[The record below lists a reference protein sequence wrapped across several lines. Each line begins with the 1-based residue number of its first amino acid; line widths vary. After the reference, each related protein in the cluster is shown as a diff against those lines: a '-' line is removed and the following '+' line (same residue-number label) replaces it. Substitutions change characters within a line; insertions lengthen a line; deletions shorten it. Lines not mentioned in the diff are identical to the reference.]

1 MKSWITWCL
10 NVTLFSCLV
19 LFWPACGKKPAEV
32 APIPN
37 PAPRT
42 RTATPASPDY
52 PAPTVQVTSEPSTI
66 GLGSQTRLMWQST
79 NASSVVIDSGVGNVA
94 ETGSLMVSPRES
106 TTYTVTAK
114 GPGGK
119 ANSGTRVTVVSK
131 SEPVMV
137 YTDIDSLQQAI
148 DGGQVQPV
156 FFNYDKAVLTPAA
169 KRVLEGNAR
178 VFRQF
183 PEIGIIIEGHCDERG
198 SEEYNLALGDRRA
211 QMVRDYLIELGG
223 GSQQLE
229 SISYGEER
237 PFSPGHDETSW
248 RLNRRAHF
256 VIKR

>member
-1 MKSWITWCL
+1 MKSWIVWGL
-10 NVTLFSCLV
+10 NLLFFSSL
-19 LFWPACGKKPAEV
+19 LMLWPACGKKPAEV
-32 APIPN
+32 APIPRS
-37 PAPRT
+37 APRT
-42 RTATPASPDY
+42 RTATPPSPDY
-52 PAPTVQVTSEPSTI
+52 PAPTVEITSAPSTI

-79 NASSVVIDSGVGNVA
+79 NAASVVIDSGVGNVA

-114 GPGGK
+114 GPGGE
-119 ANSGTRVTVVSK
+119 ATSGTRVTVVTK
-131 SEPVMV
+131 SEPIMV

-156 FFNYDKAVLTPAA
+156 FFDYDKAVLTPAA

-183 PEIGIIIEGHCDERG
+183 PDIGIIVEGHCDERG
-198 SEEYNLALGDRRA
+198 TEEYNLALGDRRA
-211 QMVRDYLIELGG
+211 QVARDYLIELGG
-223 GSQQLE
+223 DPQQWE
-229 SISYGEER
+229 SLSYGEER
-237 PFSPGHDETSW
+237 PFSPGHDESSW

>member
-1 MKSWITWCL
+1 
-10 NVTLFSCLV
+10 
-19 LFWPACGKKPAEV
+19 
-32 APIPN
+32 
-37 PAPRT
+37 
-42 RTATPASPDY
+42 
-52 PAPTVQVTSEPSTI
+52 
-66 GLGSQTRLMWQST
+66 MWQST

-106 TTYTVTAK
+106 TTYTVTAQ
-114 GPGGK
+114 GPGGE
-119 ANSGTRVTVVSK
+119 ATSGTRVTVVSK
-131 SEPVMV
+131 SEPVM

-156 FFNYDKAVLTPAA
+156 FFDYDKAVLTPAA

-183 PEIGIIIEGHCDERG
+183 PDIGIIIEGHCDERG
-198 SEEYNLALGDRRA
+198 SEEYNLALGDQRA
-211 QMVRDYLIELGG
+211 QMVRVYLIELGG

>member
-10 NVTLFSCLV
+10 NVMLFSCLV
-19 LFWPACGKKPAEV
+19 LLWPACGKKSAEV
-32 APIPN
+32 TPIPN

-42 RTATPASPDY
+42 RTASPPSPDY
-52 PAPTVQVTSEPSTI
+52 PAPTVELTSSPSTI
-66 GLGSQTRLMWQST
+66 GLGNQTRLMWQST

-114 GPGGK
+114 GPGGE
-119 ANSGTRVTVVSK
+119 ATSGTRVTVVRK
-131 SEPVMV
+131 SGPIMV

-148 DGGQVQPV
+148 DGGQVQSV
-156 FFNYDKAVLTPAA
+156 FFDYDKAVLTPAA

-183 PEIGIIIEGHCDERG
+183 SEVGIIVQGHCDERG
-198 SEEYNLALGDRRA
+198 TEEYNLALGDRRA
-211 QMVRDYLIELGG
+211 QIARDYLIELGADP
-223 GSQQLE
+223 QQLE
-229 SISYGEER
+229 SLSYGEER

-256 VIKR
+256 VVKR